1 MGEDFPMFRA
11 GLVLLAV
18 IAVAGLSYSVVSGET
33 PWWRESGAPVVVAHA
48 RDGSGGARGTAAPE
62 CRIVG
67 RPQPIRADVPES
79 SGVARS
85 GRTQGVY
92 WTHNDSGE
100 PQIFAV
106 GVDGADRGRVRVSGA
121 QVDDWEDI
129 ASAPCEGGHCLYIA
143 DIGDNGGKRDS
154 ITVYRV
160 PEPAPGEA
168 ETRVAEALHARY
180 PDGAQDAEA
189 LLVTPAGQVYVVTKG
204 ENGPVALYRF
214 PKATEPGRA
223 VTLERVHR
231 FTEEKVDR
239 DARVTG
245 GAVSPDGRWAAV
257 RTVNALS
264 LEPLEDFL
272 AGRSGMLHHVDLSAL
287 GEPQG
292 EGVAFDGDGGV
303 VLTSEAGSVLGPSI
317 LTRLKCSL

>member
-1 MGEDFPMFRA
+1 MFRA

-18 IAVAGLSYSVVSGET
+18 IAVAGFAYTVVSGERL
-33 PWWRESGAPVVVAHA
+33 WWREGATPVAQGP
-48 RDGSGGARGTAAPE
+48 DGAGGARAAAPE

-67 RPQPIRADVPES
+67 RPQPIGADVSES
-79 SGVARS
+79 SGIAVS
-85 GRTQGVY
+85 GRTEGLY

-100 PQIFAV
+100 PYVVAIGA
-106 GVDGADRGRVRVSGA
+106 DGADRGRVRVVGA
-121 QVDDWEDI
+121 EMEDWEDI

-143 DIGDNGGKRDS
+143 DIGDNSAKRDS

-160 PEPAPGEA
+160 PEPAPGDTEV
-168 ETRVAEALHARY
+168 RVAQAFHARY

-189 LLVTPAGQVYVVTKG
+189 LLVTPAGELYLVTKG

-214 PKATEPGRA
+214 PAAVPGRA
-223 VTLERVHR
+223 VTLNRVHQ
-231 FTEEKVDR
+231 FTEKKVDR
-239 DARVTG
+239 EARVTG
-245 GAVSPDGRWAAV
+245 GAISPDGRWAAV

-272 AGRSGMLHHVDLSAL
+272 AGRTDLLHHVDLSAL

-292 EGVAFDGDGGV
+292 EAVAFDRDGGV

-317 LTRLKCSL
+317 LTRLQCSL